1 MFKNKS
7 FRKFCLHF
15 MSWFRKFYAP
25 TIFWI
30 LWFFWIRWTVSIEDR
45 HAARVIW
52 DDIRGSQTLE
62 EFRTKLKR
70 YDWLSEPAGG
80 LLDFTYQIPWLNF
93 CGTVPARFGRDC
105 DDFANLAWLW
115 CECHG
120 VKHIWQIMS
129 MRETV
134 KSAHVFVVALMGA
147 AGDKADEHNIYVML
161 SNNSSAKYIAA
172 SSVEEAVGLYVPEE
186 TVFVI
191 YKEEEVK

>member
-1 MFKNKS
+1 
-7 FRKFCLHF
+7 
-15 MSWFRKFYAP
+15 
-25 TIFWI
+25 
-30 LWFFWIRWTVSIEDR
+30 
-45 HAARVIW
+45 
-52 DDIRGSQTLE
+52 
-62 EFRTKLKR
+62 
-70 YDWLSEPAGG
+70 
-80 LLDFTYQIPWLNF
+80 
-93 CGTVPARFGRDC
+93 
-105 DDFANLAWLW
+105 
-115 CECHG
+115 
-120 VKHIWQIMS
+120 